1 MNWWAFPPL
10 AKRTRASAAR
20 CSNLEVNK
28 ARGAKVQRLKTF
40 YHDMKRIFFA
50 LTLLALWLPAWRPV
64 KAADVSVDFFYNNLS
79 GGNWI
84 EVADY
89 GYGWQPDVAVND
101 PNWRPY
107 ADGYWAYTD
116 DGWTWVS
123 YEDFGWATYHYG
135 RWANLADYGWL
146 WFPGSDLDWGP
157 AWVSWRTGGDY
168 VGWAPLP
175 PRGPGV
181 VYSGGPIGARVDI
194 EFDIGPAYY
203 NFIDAR
209 FIGEP
214 VLRDRIFAPSQN
226 VSYIDQTVNVTN
238 ITVQNNVVYNYG
250 PDYNTLSARSSRPI
264 QRLKLERQP
273 AADLSVAA
281 RSGALTKVQGDKL
294 VVAAPNKINK
304 PVQAIAPPRVKT
316 KVAQP
321 KVEKG
326 WTGVANAAQLKQKIQ
341 TENPKNI
348 PPPTGAAAA
357 GRAPGGI
364 SPTVPPAGITSP
376 APTAP
381 VAGPERGKR
390 PGRPGAM
397 GTPPASPAGITSP
410 TAPTAP
416 FERGRGKGRPAGT
429 PPAAGASPTA
439 TGAPATSA
447 APFERGKGKGRP
459 GERPQPGM
467 SGAPIASPPE
477 AAPPNIQGGPPA
489 EKERGK
495 PGRGRLETSPPPPGQ
510 TGAAPVAPEATQ
522 PPGKHKGQFERGVA
536 KPTPEQPGGAAN
548 QLPQSQY
555 RGRGTEQT
563 AAPTTGAAP
572 YESRGGKQKGQGAFA
587 QPSAPPPTGAAPGET
602 RGGKQKGQGAY
613 AQPGGAPGGGPPAGG
628 GQEKPKGGKKKG
640 EQGSPTP
647 PGPQ

>member
-1 MNWWAFPPL
+1 MELLKATCSGRDNQLVGVPPST
-10 AKRTRASAAR
+10 KRTHAPTAR

-28 ARGAKVQRLKTF
+28 ARGVKVQRRRTF

-50 LTLLALWLPAWRPV
+50 LTLLALWLPAWQPV
-64 KAADVSVDFFYNNLS
+64 KATDVSVDFFYNNLS

-116 DGWTWVS
+116 DGWTWIS

-135 RWANLADYGWL
+135 RWARLADTGWL

-175 PRGPGV
+175 PRGPGI
-181 VYSGGPIGARVDI
+181 VYEGQPIGARVDI
-194 EFDIGPAYY
+194 EFDIGPEYY

-226 VSYIDQTVNVTN
+226 VTYINNTVNVTN
-238 ITVQNNVVYNYG
+238 ISVQNNVVYNYG
-250 PDYNTLSARSSRPI
+250 PDYNVLSARSSRPI
-264 QRLKLERQP
+264 QRLNIERQANVDP
-273 AADLSVAA
+273 SAAAK
-281 RSGALTKVQGDKL
+281 SGALTKVQGNKL
-294 VVAAPNKINK
+294 IVGAPTKINK
-304 PVQAIAPPRVKT
+304 AAQGIAPPRIKT

-321 KVEKG
+321 KIEKG

-348 PPPTGAAAA
+348 PPPTAAAA
-357 GRAPGGI
+357 TGQVPGGI
-364 SPTVPPAGITSP
+364 
-376 APTAP
+376 
-381 VAGPERGKR
+381 
-390 PGRPGAM
+390 
-397 GTPPASPAGITSP
+397 SP

-416 FERGRGKGRPAGT
+416 FETGRGKGRPAGT
-429 PPAAGASPTA
+429 PPTAGTSPTA
-439 TGAPATSA
+439 TDASA
-447 APFERGKGKGRP
+447 ASPAPFEKHKGKGRP

-467 SGAPIASPPE
+467 TGAPITSPAE
-477 AAPPNIQGGPPA
+477 AASPNIQGGPPA
-489 EKERGK
+489 GKERGR
-495 PGRGRLETSPPPPGQ
+495 PGRGRLETSPPPPAGQ

-548 QLPQSQY
+548 QPPQGQY
-555 RGRGTEQT
+555 RGLGSQQT
-563 AAPTTGAAP
+563 AAPAAGGAP
-572 YESRGGKQKGQGAFA
+572 YEGRAGKQKGQGAFA
-587 QPSAPPPTGAAPGET
+587 QPSAPPTSGAAPGET
-602 RGGKQKGQGAY
+602 GGGKQRGQGAY

>member
-1 MNWWAFPPL
+1 LLGVPPST
-10 AKRTRASAAR
+10 KRTRAPTSR

-28 ARGAKVQRLKTF
+28 ARDAQVQRRRTF

-50 LTLLALWLPAWRPV
+50 STLLALWLPAWQPV

-135 RWANLADYGWL
+135 RWARLADTGWL

-175 PRGPGV
+175 PRGPGI
-181 VYSGGPIGARVDI
+181 VYEGQPIGARVDI
-194 EFDIGPAYY
+194 EFDIGPEYY

-226 VSYIDQTVNVTN
+226 VTYINNTVNVTN
-238 ITVQNNVVYNYG
+238 ISVQNNVVYNYG
-250 PDYNTLSARSSRPI
+250 PDYNVLSARSSRPI

-273 AADLSVAA
+273 GADFSAAA
-281 RSGALTKVQGDKL
+281 RSGALTKVQGDRL
-294 VVAAPNKINK
+294 VVAAPARISK
-304 PVQAIAPPRVKT
+304 PAPGIAPPRIKT

-321 KVEKG
+321 KIEKG

-348 PPPTGAAAA
+348 PPPTGAAAT
-357 GRAPGGI
+357 GQVPGGI
-364 SPTVPPAGITSP
+364 SPTVPATGITSP
-376 APTAP
+376 AA
-381 VAGPERGKR
+381 
-390 PGRPGAM
+390 
-397 GTPPASPAGITSP
+397 
-410 TAPTAP
+410 
-416 FERGRGKGRPAGT
+416 FEKH
-429 PPAAGASPTA
+429 
-439 TGAPATSA
+439 
-447 APFERGKGKGRP
+447 KGKGRP

-467 SGAPIASPPE
+467 TGAPITSPAE

-489 EKERGK
+489 GKERGG
-495 PGRGRLETSPPPPGQ
+495 PGRGRLETSPPPPAGQ

-548 QLPQSQY
+548 QPPQGQY
-555 RGRGTEQT
+555 RGPGPEQT
-563 AAPTTGAAP
+563 AAPATGAP
-572 YESRGGKQKGQGAFA
+572 YEGRVGKQKGQEAFA
-587 QPSAPPPTGAAPGET
+587 QPSAPPTTGAAQGET
-602 RGGKQKGQGAY
+602 RGGKQRGQGAY
-613 AQPGGAPGGGPPAGG
+613 AQPGGGPPAGG

-640 EQGSPTP
+640 EQSSPTP

>member
-1 MNWWAFPPL
+1 M
-10 AKRTRASAAR
+10 K
-20 CSNLEVNK
+20 
-28 ARGAKVQRLKTF
+28 KTVL
-40 YHDMKRIFFA
+40 A
-50 LTLLALWLPAWRPV
+50 LTMLALVLPALPQVRG
-64 KAADVSVDFFYNNLS
+64 ADVSIDLFYNNLS

-84 EVADY
+84 EAGDY

-135 RWANLADYGWL
+135 RWARLADQGWV

-175 PRGPGV
+175 PRGPGIA
-181 VYSGGPIGARVDI
+181 YEGQPIGSQVDV

-203 NFIDAR
+203 NFIDVR

-226 VSYIDQTVNVTN
+226 VTYINQTVNVTN

-264 QRLKLERQP
+264 QRLKLERQ
-273 AADLSVAA
+273 ANVNLSAAA
-281 RSGALTKVQGDKL
+281 RSGGLTKVQGNKL

-304 PVQAIAPPRVKT
+304 PAPGIAPPRVKT

-321 KVEKG
+321 KVEHG
-326 WTGVANAAQLKQKIQ
+326 WAGVPNEAQLKQKIK

-348 PPPTGAAAA
+348 PPPTGAAAT
-357 GRAPGGI
+357 GRATGAASPMASPGG
-364 SPTVPPAGITSP
+364 VTSP
-376 APTAP
+376 A
-381 VAGPERGKR
+381 
-390 PGRPGAM
+390 
-397 GTPPASPAGITSP
+397 
-410 TAPTAP
+410 APTA
-416 FERGRGKGRPAGT
+416 RT
-429 PPAAGASPTA
+429 
-439 TGAPATSA
+439 
-447 APFERGKGKGRP
+447 PFERGKGKAGGKPHP
-459 GERPQPGM
+459 GAT
-467 SGAPIASPPE
+467 GAPAASPAGAVSP
-477 AAPPNIQGGPPA
+477 AIQGSPFGR
-489 EKERGK
+489 EQGK
-495 PGRGRLETSPPPPGQ
+495 PGKGKRGELNAPATPPPGPPPHASPLGQ
-510 TGAAPVAPEATQ
+510 TGAAPVAPETTQ

-536 KPTPEQPGGAAN
+536 SPGPNPPGGTLNESTQGKHKERGHEQAGPPPAA
-548 QLPQSQY
+548 
-555 RGRGTEQT
+555 
-563 AAPTTGAAP
+563 GAAP
-572 YESRGGKQKGQGAFA
+572 DEARGGKQKGQGAFA
-587 QPSAPPPTGAAPGET
+587 EPGAPPATGAAPGEAQGGKQKDQGAFAQPSAPPAT
-602 RGGKQKGQGAY
+602 GAAPGEARGGKQKGQGAH

-640 EQGSPTP
+640 EKASPTP

>member
-1 MNWWAFPPL
+1 ML
-10 AKRTRASAAR
+10 ALVLPA
-20 CSNLEVNK
+20 LPQ
-28 ARGAKVQRLKTF
+28 ARG
-40 YHDMKRIFFA
+40 D
-50 LTLLALWLPAWRPV
+50 
-64 KAADVSVDFFYNNLS
+64 DVSIDLFYNNLS

-116 DGWTWVS
+116 EGWTWVS

-135 RWANLADYGWL
+135 RWARLADQGWL

-175 PRGPGV
+175 PRGPGI
-181 VYSGGPIGARVDI
+181 VYEGQPIGGQVDV

-226 VSYIDQTVNVTN
+226 VTYINQTVNVTN

-264 QRLKLERQP
+264 QRLNIERQTNVNLS
-273 AADLSVAA
+273 AAAK
-281 RSGALTKVQGDKL
+281 SGGLTKVQGNKL
-294 VVAAPNKINK
+294 MVGAPNKINK
-304 PVQAIAPPRVKT
+304 PAQGIAPLRVKT

-321 KVEKG
+321 KVEHG
-326 WTGVANAAQLKQKIQ
+326 WAGVPNEAQLKQKIK

-348 PPPTGAAAA
+348 PPPTGAAATGQA
-357 GRAPGGI
+357 AGGVSPAGTAATTPTSPAPGRAPG
-364 SPTVPPAGITSP
+364 
-376 APTAP
+376 
-381 VAGPERGKR
+381 VA
-390 PGRPGAM
+390 
-397 GTPPASPAGITSP
+397 ASPAVS
-410 TAPTAP
+410 
-416 FERGRGKGRPAGT
+416 
-429 PPAAGASPTA
+429 ASPTTPAVSA
-439 TGAPATSA
+439 T
-447 APFERGKGKGRP
+447 PFERGKGKGRGRP
-459 GERPQPGM
+459 GPSPPAGAVASPTAAGAPTSPAPFERGRGRGRPGGKPQPGLM
-467 SGAPIASPPE
+467 GTPAGSPTGAASPTFQGSPAGTERTKPGNGSQRGELGPTPPGQPGVAPE
-477 AAPPNIQGGPPA
+477 TTQS
-489 EKERGK
+489 
-495 PGRGRLETSPPPPGQ
+495 PGRG
-510 TGAAPVAPEATQ
+510 
-522 PPGKHKGQFERGVA
+522 KGQFERGVST
-536 KPTPEQPGGAAN
+536 PTPGQPGGAAN
-548 QLPQSQY
+548 IPEQGKH
-555 RGRGTEQT
+555 RGRGPEQT
-563 AAPTTGAAP
+563 GTPSTTGAAP
-572 YESRGGKQKGQGAFA
+572 YETRGGRERGQGAYG
-587 QPSAPPPTGAAPGET
+587 QPGTPPAPGSAPSET

-613 AQPGGAPGGGPPAGG
+613 AQPGRAPGGGPPAGG

-640 EQGSPTP
+640 EQVSPTP